1 MRIAAIVA
9 VVALS
14 VTPDLHAQTTAT
26 SLASLAD
33 RMKTGQTVVV
43 TLESGEVI
51 KGELATVSDASLIL
65 KKPLRTLSATDV
77 QRVAESRRFARP
89 GAFIGGAA
97 GFVLGAAA
105 WLSLENCSETL
116 GPCKKGEGD
125 VVAAGA
131 LVGLLGAVGAG
142 VGAVVGALVRGE
154 RVVYERTQ
162 SRTTQTVV
170 EPLLSRGRAG
180 LGMQIQW

>member
-33 RMKTGQTVVV
+33 RMKAGQTVVV

-65 KKPLRTLSATDV
+65 KKPMRTLSATDV

-105 WLSLENCSETL
+105 WLDPQQTIIDLVPADFPVRRPDLKSESNV
-116 GPCKKGEGD
+116 D
-125 VVAAGA
+125 
-131 LVGLLGAVGAG
+131 GL
-142 VGAVVGALVRGE
+142 
-154 RVVYERTQ
+154 
-162 SRTTQTVV
+162 
-170 EPLLSRGRAG
+170 P
-180 LGMQIQW
+180 